1 MKIESQNTASIAPQK
16 APKKRKRVVISCT
29 ECHRRKQKCDRQFP
43 CSHCVNRNKQ
53 SLCRYENESARKQQ
67 LLEDLRLSNG
77 DYANGDHHES
87 DSAAKVSALGYS
99 KSNGAQHTTLGI
111 FKTIENEVN
120 DAAQLTASDCP
131 ATAEHNGLREK
142 YKSLIRQLPSRPYIE
157 MLLETF
163 FHEVNF
169 QYYAL
174 DEATFRDHLRNWNN
188 LSFTTLN
195 KGPQELPPDLQF
207 FPALLFQTLAMAL
220 QFQPPDYDP
229 SLDALKYAAGMSF
242 DDLAADYSE
251 SGVSILSLLG
261 KRNTTLVT
269 VQAGFVR
276 TAYLKYSGMV
286 AESWH
291 SLSQTI
297 RDAQEIDL
305 QKDNFDV
312 QRHHVPEEGFAH
324 LWHQQLRRRTWLVLS
339 LWDVHMA
346 LVLGRPTT
354 IDIRDPRPPFP
365 IDAPIPK
372 NRREV
377 PPALRSATD
386 PPTPLTM
393 LLWQVEV
400 MAPLWDIYQ
409 LEKDG
414 PRPSDA
420 LKVEKMHANIKQIH
434 MLCPPYF
441 RAENPDITFDNHPD
455 CYWIQGSRLIFQNG
469 AAFTIMA
476 LHRPY
481 ICTSTSSRRSA
492 LEAALDILRVQREYF
507 NMLQTKHYKMYNLVL
522 NTFDAIILS
531 AAIYILHPFENR
543 DLLEST
549 LQHFDWAME
558 RFHTMVGRNTI
569 ANTASGVL
577 KAINIRLKKALGT
590 VKPQDVSTPSESST
604 KASTVSTNLSSQLLR
619 SVDSQSHVSPAS
631 STDPSSMSTTS
642 STQYTL
648 PTISNLTTNNTPAA
662 SVATPNSS
670 VQWDSFSG
678 SNTNPNPNNHISPPP
693 QAYDFTS
700 IAPLQPM
707 HDLLFNE
714 LSTSADFGNLGGGFE
729 GLQQQDL
736 LQQQMSYATPEA
748 WQFEGD
754 FGSDSFWGF
763 MNSWNP

>member
-1 MKIESQNTASIAPQK
+1 
-16 APKKRKRVVISCT
+16 
-29 ECHRRKQKCDRQFP
+29 
-43 CSHCVNRNKQ
+43 
-53 SLCRYENESARKQQ
+53 
-67 LLEDLRLSNG
+67 
-77 DYANGDHHES
+77 
-87 DSAAKVSALGYS
+87 
-99 KSNGAQHTTLGI
+99 
-111 FKTIENEVN
+111 
-120 DAAQLTASDCP
+120 
-131 ATAEHNGLREK
+131 
-142 YKSLIRQLPSRPYIE
+142 

-169 QYYAL
+169 HYYAL
-174 DEATFRDHLRNWNN
+174 DEGTFRDHLKNWNN

-220 QFQPPDYDP
+220 QFQPPEYDP

-251 SGVSILSLLG
+251 SGVGILSLLG
-261 KRNTTLVT
+261 KRNTTLIT

-297 RDAQEIDL
+297 RDAQEIEL
-305 QKDNFDV
+305 HKDTWDPH
-312 QRHHVPEEGFAH
+312 RHHIPEEGFAH

-354 IDIRDPRPPFP
+354 IDIRDTRPPFP

-372 NRREV
+372 NRREL
-377 PPALRSATD
+377 PPMPRGGND
-386 PPTPLTM
+386 IPTPLTM

-420 LKVEKMHANIKQIH
+420 LKVEKMHMDINQIH
-434 MLCPPYF
+434 QHCPPYF
-441 RAENPDITFDNHPD
+441 KAENPDTTYDNHPD

-481 ICTSTSSRRSA
+481 ICTSTASRRSA
-492 LEAALDILRVQREYF
+492 LEAALEILRVQKEYF

-543 DLLEST
+543 DLLENT

-558 RFHTMVGRNTI
+558 RFHTMVGHNAI

-577 KAINIRLKKALGT
+577 KAINVRLKKALGS
-590 VKPQDVSTPSESST
+590 VPQNHPSTPSDSST
-604 KASTVSTNLSSQLLR
+604 KASSTAPSSNLLR
-619 SVDSQSHVSPAS
+619 SMDSQSQQSHVSPAS
-631 STDPSSMSTTS
+631 STDPSSISIASTNS
-642 STQYTL
+642 NSQYTL
-648 PTISNLTTNNTPAA
+648 PTISNLTSPQTQTQSN
-662 SVATPNSS
+662 ATA
-670 VQWDSFSG
+670 WDTYSG
-678 SNTNPNPNNHISPPP
+678 PNNIPP
-693 QAYDFTS
+693 QSWDLSS

-714 LSTSADFGNLGGGFE
+714 LSTSTDFQFQGVSGMP
-729 GLQQQDL
+729 QQQPI
-736 LQQQMSYATPEA
+736 YAATATPEA

-763 MNSWNP
+763 MNNYNP